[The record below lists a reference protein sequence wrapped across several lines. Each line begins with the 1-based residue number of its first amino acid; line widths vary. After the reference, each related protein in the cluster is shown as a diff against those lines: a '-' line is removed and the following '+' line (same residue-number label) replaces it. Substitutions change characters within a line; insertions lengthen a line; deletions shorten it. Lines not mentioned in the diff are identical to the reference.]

1 MLEGLGLSSVIRMG
15 VILVTITFVLS
26 LLPES
31 PFVAYINA
39 LDNTAWLR
47 YFNWFFPVSECIA
60 TLQAWLGAITV
71 FYTVQVLARL
81 ANMID

>member
-1 MLEGLGLSSVIRMG
+1 MLEGMGLSSVIRLG
-15 VILVTITFVLS
+15 VLLVVISFVLS

-31 PFVAYINA
+31 PFVAYVHA
-39 LDNTAWLR
+39 LSDTSWLK

-60 TLQAWLGAITV
+60 TLQAWLCAITV

-81 ANMID
+81 CKMIN

>member
-15 VILVTITFVLS
+15 VILVVISFVLS

-39 LDNTAWLR
+39 LDDTTWLK

-81 ANMID
+81 SNMID

>member
-1 MLEGLGLSSVIRMG
+1 MLEAEGLSSVIRMG
-15 VILVTITFVLS
+15 VILVIISFVLAM
-26 LLPES
+26 LPES
-31 PFVAYINA
+31 PFVAYISA
-39 LDNTAWLR
+39 LQDTTWLK

-60 TLQAWLGAITV
+60 TLEAWLGAITV

>member
-1 MLEGLGLSSVIRMG
+1 MLEGLGLSSVIRLG
-15 VILVTITFVLS
+15 VILVVISFVLT

-31 PFVAYINA
+31 PFVAYIHA
-39 LDNTAWLR
+39 LDDTTWLK

-81 ANMID
+81 GNMID

>member
-1 MLEGLGLSSVIRMG
+1 MLEGEGLSSVIRMG
-15 VILVTITFVLS
+15 VILVVISFVLA

-31 PFVAYINA
+31 PFVAYMHA
-39 LDNTAWLR
+39 LDDTTWLK

-71 FYTVQVLARL
+71 FYSVQVLARL
-81 ANMID
+81 ANIID

>member
-1 MLEGLGLSSVIRMG
+1 MLEGQALSSIVRMG
-15 VILVTITFVLS
+15 VILVVISFVLT

-31 PFVAYINA
+31 PFVAYTHA
-39 LDNTAWLR
+39 LQDTSWLK

>member
-15 VILVTITFVLS
+15 VILVVISFVLS

-31 PFVAYINA
+31 PFVSYIHA
-39 LDNTAWLR
+39 LEDTTWLK

-81 ANMID
+81 SSMID

>member
-15 VILVTITFVLS
+15 VILVVISFVLS

-31 PFVAYINA
+31 PFIAYINA
-39 LDNTAWLR
+39 LDDTTWLK

-81 ANMID
+81 SNMID

>member
-15 VILVTITFVLS
+15 VILVTISFVLS

-31 PFVAYINA
+31 PFVAYISA
-39 LDNTAWLR
+39 LDNTTWLK

-60 TLQAWLGAITV
+60 TLQTWLGAITV